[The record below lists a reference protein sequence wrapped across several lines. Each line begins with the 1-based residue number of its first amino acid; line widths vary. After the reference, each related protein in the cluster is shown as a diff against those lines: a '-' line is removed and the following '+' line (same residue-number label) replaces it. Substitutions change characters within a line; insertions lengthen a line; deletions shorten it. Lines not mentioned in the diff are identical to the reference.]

1 MLKPKQIIPSIA
13 ILLLGNFFP
22 STVLAGEPVI
32 WQMSSR
38 SELLKGEARGVSV
51 TDNGA
56 LKLAPRFDRLF
67 DTEQSY
73 VWSTAIDSAGN
84 IYVGTGHDGKLF
96 RVAPN
101 GKGTLV
107 YKAAELDVTA
117 L

>member
-1 MLKPKQIIPSIA
+1 MFKSRTIYFSALVLLSFFLSSI
-13 ILLLGNFFP
+13 
-22 STVLAGEPVI
+22 VQAGEPVI

-73 VWSTAIDSAGN
+73 VWSTAVDSAGN
-84 IYVGTGHDGKLF
+84 IYIGTGHDGKLF
-96 RVAPN
+96 RVTRD
-101 GKGTLV
+101 GKGTLL
-107 YKAAELDVTA
+107 YK
-117 L
+117 